1 MGTKIAERSNEAG
14 VSNGQLRTNGLRR
27 LVNDVG
33 AWFPRNSSR
42 EAVTTRIR
50 LDAPPEAVWK
60 VLRFYEEIPNR
71 PGPFL
76 SALLPLPVRSEGEKT
91 RVGASIRCIYE
102 GGHLVKRITVS
113 EPPHLLRFEVLEQN
127 LGIENSVSMGEG
139 SYEIQPREGGSE
151 VLLTTQYVGH
161 LRPRFLFRPVER
173 MLAHHVH
180 RHILEGMRT
189 LLRTATALTVSEP
202 HSLVH
207 LAPVAGGP
215 RSPAS

>member
-1 MGTKIAERSNEAG
+1 VAPDIAEQSEGAEAADLEQG
-14 VSNGQLRTNGLRR
+14 SQVLRR

-33 AWFPRNSSR
+33 AWFPRNSKR
-42 EAVTTRIR
+42 ESVTTEIR
-50 LDAPPEAVWK
+50 LDASPASVWK
-60 VLRFYEEIPNR
+60 ALRFYEEIPNR

-76 SALLPLPVRSEGEKT
+76 SALLPLPLRSEGEKT
-91 RVGASIRCIYE
+91 RVGASIRCIYQ
-102 GGHLVKRITVS
+102 GGHLLKRITVS
-113 EPPHLLRFEVLEQN
+113 EPPHLLRFDVLEQH

-139 SYEIQPREGGSE
+139 CYEIRPREGGSD

-189 LLRTATALTVSEP
+189 LLRAATALTVSEP
-202 HSLVH
+202 HSLVR
-207 LAPVAGGP
+207 LAPAAGGP
-215 RSPAS
+215 RPPVA